1 MGIRAA
7 RLEELERESE
17 RPPVPAPEAA
27 EAPPESAVDRVLELQ
42 RTAGNQTTTT
52 LLQRQALQFTN
63 PPSLGSPIGSGGLPP
78 NLSISPDFVA
88 KQDEAIK
95 TKIRTYLDSE
105 KPVVTG
111 HITMGWSMAEL
122 VDLVRTKVPEA
133 TRLPPESIERLLTE
147 WAAPQTIAAH
157 RTPGDAKGAESELIA
172 TVKNAFSKIPTEVKL
187 ERKGAY
193 FQLSLSGVEAGY
205 KKDEENKVS
214 VGSASGKDV
223 AVNIA
228 VKGVSFA
235 AKVEPDGDKT
245 KWEAGLMFRGD
256 DLVPM
261 LGALGGLFGSANSAI
276 GNVSSELRSGKL
288 ESGRLKE
295 QFEPVKE
302 AAEAVSAIAKHTAV
316 TFGVKVEGEG
326 PAVTVQ
332 ATLTVTF

>member
-1 MGIRAA
+1 MRFA
-7 RLEELERESE
+7 RMEELERETE
-17 RPPVPAPEAA
+17 PPPAPAPEPA
-27 EAPPESAVDRVLELQ
+27 EAQPETGADRVLELQ
-42 RTAGNQTTTT
+42 RTVGNQATTTA
-52 LLQRQALQFTN
+52 LQRQALQFTN

-88 KQDEAIK
+88 KQDEEIK
-95 TKIRTYLDSE
+95 KKIRTYLDSN

-111 HITMGWSMAEL
+111 HISIGWSMAEL
-122 VDLVRTKVPEA
+122 VDLVRTNVPEA
-133 TRLPPESIERLLTE
+133 TRLGPESVERLLSE

-193 FQLSLSGVEAGY
+193 FQLSLSGIETGF
-205 KKDEENKVS
+205 KQDEENKFS
-214 VGSASGKDV
+214 VGSESGKDV

-235 AKVEPDGDKT
+235 AKVEPAGEKT

-256 DLVPM
+256 ELVPM

-276 GNVSSELRSGKL
+276 GNVSSELRSGKI

-295 QFEPVKE
+295 QFAPVKE
-302 AAEAVSAIAKHTAV
+302 AAEAVSAIAKQSAM

-326 PAVTVQ
+326 DEVKAT